1 MSEGGRCP
9 FSVSGKGAWIASGVA
24 VASVVGV
31 ALARRLLGSQ
41 RSQQSQ
47 QQQQQQQQEQ
57 PTDAVPELPTSEEL
71 QNRITQLET
80 ERAAER
86 AGRTKAEM
94 VRLCVSSRLLCA

>member
-9 FSVSGKGAWIASGVA
+9 FSVSGKGAWVASGVV

-41 RSQQSQ
+41 RSQQQQQEQ
-47 QQQQQQQQEQ
+47 QQQQL
-57 PTDAVPELPTSEEL
+57 TDAVPELPTSEEL

>member
-9 FSVSGKGAWIASGVA
+9 FSVSGKGAWVASGVV

-41 RSQQSQ
+41 RSQQ
-47 QQQQQQQQEQ
+47 QQQQEQ
-57 PTDAVPELPTSEEL
+57 QQQQLTDAVPELPTSEEL

>member
-9 FSVSGKGAWIASGVA
+9 FSVSGKGAWIASGVV

-41 RSQQSQ
+41 RSAQQSQ
-47 QQQQQQQQEQ
+47 QQSQQQEQ
-57 PTDAVPELPTSEEL
+57 QLADAVPELPTREEL

-94 VRLCVSSRLLCA
+94 VCLCVSSRLLCA